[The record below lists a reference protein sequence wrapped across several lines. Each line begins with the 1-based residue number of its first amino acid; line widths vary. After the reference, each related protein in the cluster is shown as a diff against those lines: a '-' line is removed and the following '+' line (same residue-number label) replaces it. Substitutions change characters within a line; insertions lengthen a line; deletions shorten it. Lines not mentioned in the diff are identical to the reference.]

1 MFFGAC
7 FGDVLQAMMAMQW
20 TNVQHSVYT
29 PASFPHVNIT
39 TAPSVR
45 GPCSWAIRTHNMPTF
60 KGNCTVISNHT
71 ELELS
76 TGPARQPVYSGCTLL
91 FSTGQPAH
99 QRSHN
104 ERHQTLQQD
113 SACASCA
120 TSPLSAATSC
130 AVAVCAASSASSLT
144 PSADRVTALLAWS
157 LPAGVELP
165 AAAVAAAAGATAA
178 RAAPCS
184 ATVADSWSSRSPRLV
199 VAPATWP
206 DSALTA
212 ASSACCL
219 ALLLA
224 WRDDSWPAMA
234 ATAALVADTASS

>member
-1 MFFGAC
+1 MWVPSLFSRPCCVKALGALAAAL
-7 FGDVLQAMMAMQW
+7 GAA
-20 TNVQHSVYT
+20 
-29 PASFPHVNIT
+29 ASSAAATSP
-39 TAPSVR
+39 PSLPPGSSVR
-45 GPCSWAIRTHNMPTF
+45 LLRANMCCAHSSCLCLSSWCSRGTSPDPGWRLA
-60 KGNCTVISNHT
+60 
-71 ELELS
+71 
-76 TGPARQPVYSGCTLL
+76 A
-91 FSTGQPAH
+91 A
-99 QRSHN
+99 
-104 ERHQTLQQD
+104 
-113 SACASCA
+113 ACASCA